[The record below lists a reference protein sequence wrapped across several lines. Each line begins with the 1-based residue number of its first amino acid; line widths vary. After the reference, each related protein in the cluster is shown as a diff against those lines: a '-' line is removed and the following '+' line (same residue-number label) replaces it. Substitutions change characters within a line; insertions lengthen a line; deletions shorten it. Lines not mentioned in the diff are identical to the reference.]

1 MRRSRR
7 RTSQILFW
15 IFSLFVVLSM
25 ALGLAV
31 SVVPRPRQPT
41 PTPTSFQFAV
51 CGDNDGSSPIYE
63 QILKRAAEDGSLFLI
78 HTGNLVPDGS
88 EAEFQKFAQLMANF
102 SPLFYPVPGDNDY
115 YQGTLDNFLRYSG
128 APDAHYSF
136 DYGSVHFTLANSDL
150 GDMTAE
156 ELAWLRADLAAST
169 QPVKMVFLHYPP
181 FDPSGGTD
189 IMHSGN
195 EEFMALMEEQRVDYV
210 FAGHIRAYEAEER
223 NGVHYIITGGAGA
236 PLDRGPEEG
245 GFYHYV
251 RVKVQGT
258 EVTVEVVP
266 IEEAR

>member
-41 PTPTSFQFAV
+41 PTPISFQFAV

-258 EVTVEVVP
+258 AVTVEVVP